1 MSLYSAL
8 YAGISGLSAQSGAMA
23 SVADN
28 INNVN
33 TIGYKG
39 TKADF
44 SSLVT
49 GSRVKGSYAAGA
61 VNLVSQALISKGGVL
76 TSGTR
81 TTDLG
86 IEGAG
91 FFVVRPRPGSPDV
104 AFTRAG
110 SFVPDKNGDLINQG
124 GYYLQGWPIAKDG
137 SFVDSG
143 SFASMQTVNTSGL
156 ASAAEPTRN
165 IGLQLN
171 LDSRLA
177 VLSSAAAYT
186 RGAMASGAVP
196 AQFSRPIDVYDAQGG
211 THSVNF
217 GFIKTGPNQWKGEIY
232 VTPPTDV
239 TQPGGVLASGNVV
252 FDSFG
257 KLDVAASD
265 PALFANLNPTWTNGA
280 GTDPIKMS
288 VNKGSNDSWTQ
299 IGSTSAVGA
308 KAIDGGL
315 LGKVTSVTFSKQGVV
330 TAVYENGTTRDI
342 YRLPLATFRNPD
354 GLQRLSGDAF
364 AASQDSGAANANVA
378 SAGGSG
384 EVNGGKLEASTTD
397 LAAEFSDMIRFQ
409 RAYSASSKIIT
420 TVDDM
425 LQELGNLKR

>member
-23 SVADN
+23 AVADN

-33 TIGYKG
+33 TVGYKG

-61 VNLVSQALISKGGVL
+61 VNLVSQALISKAGVL

-81 TTDLG
+81 STDLG

-91 FFVVRPRPGSPDV
+91 FFVVRPRPGSPEV

-110 SFVPDKNGDLINQG
+110 SFVPDKNGDLFNQG
-124 GYYLQGWPIAKDG
+124 GYYLQGWPLAKDG

-143 SFASMQTVNTSGL
+143 SFASMRTINVSGL
-156 ASAAEPTRN
+156 ASAAEPTRS
-165 IGLQLN
+165 IAMQLN
-171 LDSRLA
+171 LDSRQA
-177 VLSSAAAYT
+177 VAPNAATYT
-186 RGAMASGAVP
+186 RGAIASGAVP

-211 THSVNF
+211 THAVTF
-217 GFIKTGPNQWKGEIY
+217 GFIKTAPNRWTGEIY
-232 VTPPTDV
+232 VTPAGDV

-257 KLDVAASD
+257 KLDLAASD
-265 PALFANLNPTWTNGA
+265 PAFFANLNPTWTNGA
-280 GTDPIKMS
+280 GTDPIKLS
-288 VNKGSNDSWTQ
+288 VNNGANDSWTQ
-299 IGSTSAVGA
+299 IGSGSAVGT
-308 KAIDGGL
+308 KSVDGGM
-315 LGKVTSVTFSKQGVV
+315 LGKVSSVSFSKQGVV

-364 AASQDSGAANANVA
+364 AASQDSGAANANA
-378 SAGGSG
+378 ATTGGSG
-384 EVNGGKLEASTTD
+384 AVEGGKLEASTTD